1 MLFIIAQI
9 SINLL
14 HSIIKIIFHY
24 KERIEKKNSEREK
37 EREKE
42 GKIVGRKNLQ
52 CNVEHYFCFISFLY
66 FHFVCKKGDWKS

>member
-24 KERIEKKNSEREK
+24 KERIGKEKSRNILVEMEEK
-37 EREKE
+37 PAMQYIR
-42 GKIVGRKNLQ
+42 GKVEIIVETMLQ
-52 CNVEHYFCFISFLY
+52 GLII
-66 FHFVCKKGDWKS
+66 K

>member
-24 KERIEKKNSEREK
+24 KERI
-37 EREKE
+37 
-42 GKIVGRKNLQ
+42 GKRKAGKFGGNGET
-52 CNVEHYFCFISFLY
+52 CNAILLFYFISL
-66 FHFVCKKGDWKS
+66 FHFV

>member
-24 KERIEKKNSEREK
+24 KERIEKKKQRVEERKENCWKEK
-37 EREKE
+37 PAM
-42 GKIVGRKNLQ
+42 Q
-52 CNVEHYFCFISFLY
+52 C
-66 FHFVCKKGDWKS
+66 

>member
-24 KERIEKKNSEREK
+24 KERIGKKEKQENLVEMEK
-37 EREKE
+37 PAM
-42 GKIVGRKNLQ
+42 Q
-52 CNVEHYFCFISFLY
+52 YFCFISFLY
-66 FHFVCKKGDWKS
+66 FNFV